1 MNPGQLFI
9 RKPGLVGVRGE
20 IPTEHSRFLGA
31 ALEAGILAE
40 LHIEK
45 SGHIRPVETPAFI
58 SYPQEWPLSQ
68 WKDALTSFLALEALA
83 NDAGL
88 THAAINISEFQFSG
102 GKVRAWAYPALESL
116 KDQEADQRWNTFV
129 GSLKE
134 LLGPTTP
141 LYSEGDIINK
151 LLTSK
156 AGPLSE
162 KLWRAEL
169 VSPTLI
175 KAIRTIENL
184 ERPIDL
190 IHQLFGLISELPDRT
205 RAAEN
210 KATHN
215 DAVAKD
221 LFSQRQ
227 VLLDR
232 FFSKRK
238 FGTLFDL
245 NAGRGAFSRL
255 IEPYGKTVV
264 ALDTEHDQVDEN
276 YRLSRYEGVQ
286 RSQVIPLISDIVNP
300 VALDRPE
307 ALPIHERVTPDFA
320 LVLSVDQIAPSVDSL
335 ARLIRRLAKMRCE
348 VLLETGLLTRSAPV
362 HDPLP
367 ARVGADY
374 SQSTFE
380 HLICE
385 AFRIKETFSIDAG
398 TSQFYRITLK

>member
-1 MNPGQLFI
+1 
-9 RKPGLVGVRGE
+9 
-20 IPTEHSRFLGA
+20 
-31 ALEAGILAE
+31 
-40 LHIEK
+40 
-45 SGHIRPVETPAFI
+45 
-58 SYPQEWPLSQ
+58 
-68 WKDALTSFLALEALA
+68 
-83 NDAGL
+83 
-88 THAAINISEFQFSG
+88 
-102 GKVRAWAYPALESL
+102 
-116 KDQEADQRWNTFV
+116 
-129 GSLKE
+129 
-134 LLGPTTP
+134 
-141 LYSEGDIINK
+141 
-151 LLTSK
+151 
-156 AGPLSE
+156 
-162 KLWRAEL
+162 
-169 VSPTLI
+169 
-175 KAIRTIENL
+175 
-184 ERPIDL
+184 
-190 IHQLFGLISELPDRT
+190 
-205 RAAEN
+205 
-210 KATHN
+210 
-215 DAVAKD
+215 
-221 LFSQRQ
+221 

-385 AFRIKETFSIDAG
+385 TFRIKETFSIDAG
-398 TSQFYRITLK
+398 TSQFYRLTLK